1 MSCISCLFVIVCL
14 FLYYF
19 GSAYVFMPPPF
30 SGGGGGG
37 ARACVCVWGEG
48 GGGWGEAYSIT
59 AVRRYIRPSVRNKI
73 GFRSISFETISVLDS
88 YYTRV
93 YNYKM

>member
-1 MSCISCLFVIVCL
+1 
-14 FLYYF
+14 
-19 GSAYVFMPPPF
+19 MPPPF
-30 SGGGGGG
+30 SGG
-37 ARACVCVWGEG
+37 ARACVCVWGE